1 MMKTDIVSSQAIIFP
16 EWEDCRMDEENL
28 QIYKSLSEKS
38 EGKEESE
45 KTWSPEMVSQ

>member
-1 MMKTDIVSSQAIIFP
+1 
-16 EWEDCRMDEENL
+16 MDEENL
-28 QIYKSLSEKS
+28 QIYKTLSEKS